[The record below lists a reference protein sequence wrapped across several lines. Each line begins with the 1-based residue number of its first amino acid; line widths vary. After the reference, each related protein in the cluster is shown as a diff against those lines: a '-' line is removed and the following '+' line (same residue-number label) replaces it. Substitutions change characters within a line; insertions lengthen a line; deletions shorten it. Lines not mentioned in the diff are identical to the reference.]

1 MRARTL
7 LAGLVVMPLAA
18 VAAALY
24 TQHRLDMMPCAWCV
38 LQRLIFLAVAAAGLL
53 GWLMPVRLLRRAAA
67 ALALIAALCGAAAAL
82 WQHFVASASAS
93 CDRSLADQL
102 MAATG
107 LDSRW
112 PELFAAYASCAEA
125 KAFLLGLPYEFYSL
139 SLFIALA
146 LMALRVL
153 ARPQ

>member
-7 LAGLVVMPLAA
+7 LAGLVVIPLAA

-24 TQHRLDMMPCAWCV
+24 TQYGLDMMPCAWCV
-38 LQRLIFLAVAAAGLL
+38 LQRLIFLTVAAVALLGLL
-53 GWLMPVRLLRRAAA
+53 MPAQLLRRAMA
-67 ALALIAALCGAAAAL
+67 ALALIAALCGIAAAL

-93 CDRSLADQL
+93 CARSLADQV

-107 LDSRW
+107 LDSRY

-125 KAFLLGLPYEFYSL
+125 KAYLLGMPYEFFSL

-146 LMALRVL
+146 LMAMRVL